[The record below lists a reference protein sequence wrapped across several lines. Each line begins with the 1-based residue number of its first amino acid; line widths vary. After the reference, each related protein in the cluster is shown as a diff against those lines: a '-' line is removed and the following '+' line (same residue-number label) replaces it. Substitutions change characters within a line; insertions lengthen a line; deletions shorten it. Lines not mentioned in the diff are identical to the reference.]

1 AGYRVYRQDEASV
14 WRLVSGAQMV
24 AMAAYRDTDVIAG
37 RRYAYRVTAVGLNG
51 QESARSTEAA
61 ETAATP

>member
-1 AGYRVYRQDEASV
+1 
-14 WRLVSGAQMV
+14 MV